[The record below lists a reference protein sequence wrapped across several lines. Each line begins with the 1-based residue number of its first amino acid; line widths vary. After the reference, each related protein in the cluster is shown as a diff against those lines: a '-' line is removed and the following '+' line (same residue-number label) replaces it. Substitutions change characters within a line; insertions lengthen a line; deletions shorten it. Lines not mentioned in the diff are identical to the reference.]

1 MLAGSLLIAKHS
13 FGESKVLFW
22 VVWFTGI
29 NLFVWVDRIFLIPS
43 QRTSFA
49 LFICFILLFCFVL
62 FICFILNLYWF
73 DKFIYSNLFSSNFL
87 KEINKNKQLLL
98 IATPGL
104 VKEHKHWKSV
114 HNDKLT
120 FIWKFQIDPNFSL
133 LLEEKISYRKILFS
147 VKTFNINNIYKKRR
161 IQIKFLEF
169 KRRYS
174 SGPRDLHTW
183 WFSVISM
190 I

>member
-1 MLAGSLLIAKHS
+1 MPNIVSGNLKSFFGWYGLL
-13 FGESKVLFW
+13 ESIFLFELIEFSWFHLNVRHLLYLFVLFY
-22 VVWFTGI
+22 
-29 NLFVWVDRIFLIPS
+29 
-43 QRTSFA
+43 
-49 LFICFILLFCFVL
+49 CFVLFYL